1 MAEIFNFYVHDN
13 RSIQFPKANL
23 LEPIMQEDHNV
34 AIWRFRIPK
43 VLNDIDMS
51 AWAWWFVYVN
61 ARGQEFSELLTLVDD
76 IDEPDSFCTA
86 DFSIDYGISKNPGE
100 FTFALEADNVD
111 GGGEILNKWHTKT
124 YKHKV
129 DKTLQ
134 GNHAEFAETE
144 SDIISALI
152 VEVQNKVR
160 QLVGGATPEPVS
172 LIADMTDTSKVYLYV
187 GEETGE
193 STNYWYYHNGSAWV
207 AGGLY
212 ASGIQVDS
220 APTQGSTNAVQSG
233 GVWSALD
240 GLQAEIPTVD
250 PTPTQGSNN
259 AVRSGGV
266 YEALSGIQEDV
277 NLVVTTRYSQ
287 YAEANIVSGNDT
299 YWKIDAS
306 GNQLVAGTQYKVV
319 ILSNVDVSLNDIKI
333 GTSTSLSTMVDT
345 IATNV
350 SLVAGE
356 PFETFYI
363 PSQDGLAYLRFLT
376 ASTKID
382 SVVFYVGGKG
392 IVDIPTIYY
401 DREQNLTDAQ
411 KQQAQRNLGFAG
423 YSVLE
428 AQVSQ
433 NTDDIAEI
441 GEKTEI
447 ELNTV
452 TWTIGTIS
460 TSSGGDNSSTTRL
473 RSGYIAMP
481 NADVEVKVTGSYGVR
496 VFGYETTAYTSF
508 TGMIAD
514 QTTTDTITIPAGTA
528 NYIRIVIWNIPSA
541 DFADTTASENVSVTY
556 TIFAINGKVATNIA
570 DIAGLK
576 ASRLNIQKSVA
587 EGKFIEA
594 LTFETGYI
602 TASGDIHAQTATKEV
617 FTNKIEVYEG
627 ENLEYQLDFSQVRT
641 MWLCICTYTAQGQ
654 FIERIVTVNSS
665 NRQTYTGTFVV
676 GTGIGYVAF
685 TFRGYEDY
693 TFSCKNPIESAGGSN
708 VIVGAEWL
716 TNTLIKSVNHRGYN
730 SVAPENTLPAYVLS
744 KKHGF
749 RYVET
754 DVSFTSDNVPVLLHD
769 ASIDRCSD
777 GTGLIYDMTYADVLQ
792 YDFGS
797 WKSASYA
804 GTKIASFDD
813 FMALCRGLGLHPYI
827 ELKVSTHFTQAQIES
842 LVPIVKK
849 YGMLRNVTW
858 ISFSA
863 DYLGYISNIDP
874 YTRLGYLSNAFT
886 SAELTVCDSLK
897 TATNEV
903 FMDAKKTELT
913 DAVMQTFI
921 DADIPVEAWTVD
933 AESELL
939 TLNPYIS
946 GFTSNLLVSGDVIC
960 RSMIGD

>member
-1 MAEIFNFYVHDN
+1 MSDTTSWEWVDGYDNTTYSDDSIFTVDSRTKKIQTITDQTLVAGEDCSQLIMFEMDRYYDAVDLSEKHLQIIFQAENGYTDINSAVCVKRSTDKLRFGWVVPGEALTEPGTLAFSIEAVGSNYVWKTRTYEKTIEDGLN
-13 RSIQFPKANL
+13 GEIIIPEPTDRAWYIEIQSQVATAVENAEAALAKAEAIINSIGNPTTAAT
-23 LEPIMQEDHNV
+23 V
-34 AIWRFRIPK
+34 AAMLDTTK
-43 VLNDIDMS
+43 
-51 AWAWWFVYVN
+51 VYVYT
-61 ARGQEFSELLTLVDD
+61 GS
-76 IDEPDSFCTA
+76 
-86 DFSIDYGISKNPGE
+86 
-100 FTFALEADNVD
+100 
-111 GGGEILNKWHTKT
+111 
-124 YKHKV
+124 
-129 DKTLQ
+129 
-134 GNHAEFAETE
+134 
-144 SDIISALI
+144 
-152 VEVQNKVR
+152 
-160 QLVGGATPEPVS
+160 
-172 LIADMTDTSKVYLYV
+172 
-187 GEETGE
+187 ETGY
-193 STNYWYYHNGSAWV
+193 TYGNWYYYDGTEWV
-207 AGGLY
+207 
-212 ASGIQVDS
+212 
-220 APTQGSTNAVQSG
+220 SG
-233 GVWSALD
+233 GTYVSTALYTD
-240 GLQAEIPTVD
+240 S
-250 PTPTQGSNN
+250 TPTQGSAN
-259 AVRSGGV
+259 AVSGGGV
-266 YEALSGIQEDV
+266 YEALASIQDDV

-287 YAEANIVSGNDT
+287 YASANIVSGNDT

-306 GNQLVAGTQYKVV
+306 GNQIVAGTQYKVV
-319 ILSNVDVSLNDIKI
+319 ITSNVDVNINDIKI

-356 PFETFYI
+356 PYEVYYT

-376 ASTKID
+376 VSAKID
-382 SVVFYVGGKG
+382 SVVFYVGGRG

-401 DREQNLTDAQ
+401 DRTQDLTEAQ
-411 KQQAQRNLGFAG
+411 KQQAQSNLGFAG
-423 YSVLE
+423 YSALE
-428 AQVSQ
+428 TQVSQ
-433 NTDDIAEI
+433 NTDDIADI

-473 RSGYIAMP
+473 RCGYIAMP
-481 NADVEVKVTGSYGVR
+481 NADVEVNVTGAYGVR
-496 VFGYETTAYTSF
+496 VFGYSTTEYTSF

-556 TIFAINGKVATNIA
+556 TIFVINSKVEANTS

-602 TASGDIHAQTATKEV
+602 TASGDIHAQTASKEV
-617 FTNKIEVYEG
+617 FTNEIEVYEG
-627 ENLEYQLDFSQVRT
+627 ENLEYRLDYSQTRT
-641 MWLCICTYTAQGQ
+641 MWLCICTYTAQGE
-654 FIERIVTVNSS
+654 FIERIATVNSS

-676 GTGIGYVAF
+676 GTGIGHVAF

-693 TFSCKNPIESAGGSN
+693 TFSCENPIESAGEN
-708 VIVGAEWL
+708 DVIIGAEWL

-749 RYVET
+749 HYVET

-769 ASIDRCSD
+769 TSIDRCSD
-777 GTGLIYDMTYADVLQ
+777 GTGLIYNMTYEEVLQ

-797 WKSASYA
+797 WKSTSYA

-827 ELKVSTHFTQAQIES
+827 ELKVSTRFTQAQIES

-858 ISFSA
+858 ISFSD
-863 DYLGYISNIDP
+863 DYLGYIKNIDP
-874 YTRLGYLSNAFT
+874 YARLGYLSNTFT
-886 SAELTVCDSLK
+886 SAELTVCNSLK

-913 DAVMQTFI
+913 DTVMQTFI
-921 DADIPVEAWTVD
+921 DANVPVEAWTVD
-933 AESELL
+933 AESEAL

-960 RSMIGD
+960 RSMIGEE